1 MWDRFVST
9 YEKQMEL
16 DGKLL
21 RNGLGSLRLRLRVS
35 HKVAYQKSGTPTV
48 EQVFCIDG
56 STFLSCHNCYN
67 HGNCPDEIP
76 RWLLLANAF
85 NHICISE
92 LVQGFCVFTF
102 LKENMRGVTHCL
114 ERDVSAGWTLD
125 QTASFFFC
133 CWWWEHFPE
142 TFQYLTHSVMCLLN
156 NVPHKHGETDIEQE
170 CER

>member
-1 MWDRFVST
+1 
-9 YEKQMEL
+9 MEL

-21 RNGLGSLRLRLRVS
+21 RNGLGSLRLRFRVS

-114 ERDVSAGWTLD
+114 ERDVSAG
-125 QTASFFFC
+125 
-133 CWWWEHFPE
+133 
-142 TFQYLTHSVMCLLN
+142 
-156 NVPHKHGETDIEQE
+156 
-170 CER
+170 